1 MKTLRVLFIN
11 VQCGRGSHGK
21 IAAEQAAKFEHE
33 GHEVR
38 VAYSRDPDMPEK
50 YRKYAVRIGS
60 TADIYMHALL
70 TRLTDRNGFFSRGA
84 TKRFLA
90 WADEYNPDL
99 LWLHNIHGYY
109 INIDM
114 LFRWIKSR
122 PSMRVYWTLHDCWSF
137 TGHCAYFTFAGCEK
151 WRTHC
156 EHCPQKNSY
165 PASFVDNSY
174 RNYEDKRRIFTGVKN
189 MTLITPSKWLADLA
203 AQSFLREYPCEVRH
217 NEIDRNIFRP
227 VTGDFRERYGLSGK
241 KIVLGVA
248 NRWEPRKGIGD
259 FVKLSGILNPE
270 KFVIVL
276 VGLKHDA
283 LPENIIHIDRTSNQ
297 QELAEIYSASDVLFN
312 PTYEDNYPTVNL
324 EAEACG
330 TPVVTYDSGGSPETV
345 HREDSCVIKCGDV
358 EAAKKC
364 IEQICKGDDEH
375 D

>member
-1 MKTLRVLFIN
+1 MRVLFIN

-21 IAAEQAAKFEHE
+21 IAAEQAEKFAHE
-33 GHEVR
+33 GHEVKI
-38 VAYSRDPDMPEK
+38 AYSRDPDMPEK
-50 YRKYAVRIGS
+50 YKKYAVRIGS
-60 TADIYMHALL
+60 TADIYIHALL

-84 TKRFLA
+84 TRRFLA
-90 WADEYNPDL
+90 WAEEYNPDL

-122 PSMRVYWTLHDCWSF
+122 PSMRVLWTLHDCWSF

-156 EHCPQKNSY
+156 EHCPQKNAY
-165 PASFVDNSY
+165 PASFVDASY
-174 RNYEDKRRIFTGVKN
+174 RNYEDKRRIFTGVKD
-189 MTLITPSKWLADLA
+189 MTLITPSQWLADLV

-217 NEIDRNIFRP
+217 NQIDRNIFRP
-227 VTGDFRERYGLSGK
+227 SVSDFRERYGLAEK

-248 NRWEPRKGIGD
+248 NRWEQRKGIRD
-259 FVKLSGILNPE
+259 FVRLSEILNPE
-270 KFVIVL
+270 KFSIVL

-283 LPENIIHIDRTSNQ
+283 LPEGIIHIDRTSNQ
-297 QELAEIYSASDVLFN
+297 QELAEIYTAADVLFN

-330 TPVVTYDSGGSPETV
+330 TPVVTYDAGGSPETV
-345 HREDSCVIKCGDV
+345 RREDSRVVKCGDV
-358 EAAKKC
+358 EAAKKYIVQLC
-364 IEQICKGDDEH
+364 EGDSEK
-375 D
+375 

>member
-1 MKTLRVLFIN
+1 MRVLFIN

-21 IAAEQAAKFEHE
+21 IAAEQAEKFEQE
-33 GHEVR
+33 GHEVKI
-38 VAYSRDPDMPEK
+38 AYSRDPDMPEK
-50 YRKYAVRIGS
+50 YKKYAVRIGS
-60 TADIYMHALL
+60 TADIYIHALL

-122 PSMRVYWTLHDCWSF
+122 PSMRVFWTLHDCWSF
-137 TGHCAYFTFAGCEK
+137 TGHCAYFTFVGCEK

-156 EHCPQKNSY
+156 EHCPQKNAY

-174 RNYEDKRRIFTGVKN
+174 RNYEDKRRIFTGVKD
-189 MTLITPSKWLADLA
+189 MTLITPSKWLADLVS
-203 AQSFLREYPCEVRH
+203 QSFLKEYPCEVRH
-217 NEIDRNIFRP
+217 NEIDRSIFRP
-227 VTGDFRERYGLSGK
+227 AASDFRERYGLAGK

-259 FVKLSGILNPE
+259 FVKLSEMLNPE
-270 KFVIVL
+270 EFVIVL
-276 VGLKHDA
+276 VGLKHDT
-283 LPENIIHIDRTSNQ
+283 LPESIIHIDRTSNQ
-297 QELAEIYSASDVLFN
+297 QELAEIYTACDVLFN

-345 HREDSCVIKCGDV
+345 RRKDSRVIKCGDV

-364 IEQICKGDDEH
+364 IEQICEGDDR
-375 D
+375 

>member
-1 MKTLRVLFIN
+1 MRVLFIN

-21 IAAEQAAKFEHE
+21 IAAEQAEKFEQE
-33 GHEVR
+33 GHTVK
-38 VAYSRDPDMPEK
+38 VAYSRDPDIPEK
-50 YRKYAVRIGS
+50 YKKYSVRIGS
-60 TADIYMHALL
+60 TADIYVHALL

-122 PSMRVYWTLHDCWSF
+122 PSMRVFWTLHDCWSF

-151 WRTHC
+151 WRIHC
-156 EHCPQKNSY
+156 EHCPQKNAY
-165 PASFVDNSY
+165 PASFVDSSY
-174 RNYEDKRRIFTGVKN
+174 RNYEDKRRIFTGVKD
-189 MTLITPSKWLADLA
+189 MTLITPSQWLADLVS
-203 AQSFLREYPCEVRH
+203 QSFLKEYPCEVRH
-217 NEIDRNIFRP
+217 NEIDRSIFRP
-227 VTGDFRERYGLSGK
+227 AAGDFRERYGLTGK

-259 FVKLSGILNPE
+259 FVKLSEMLNPE
-270 KFVIVL
+270 KFAIVL
-276 VGLKHDA
+276 VGLKHDT
-283 LPENIIHIDRTSNQ
+283 LPANIIHIDRTNNQ
-297 QELAEIYSASDVLFN
+297 QELAEIYKASDVLFN

-330 TPVVTYDSGGSPETV
+330 TPVVTYDSGGSPETI
-345 HREDSCVIKCGDV
+345 HREDSRVIKCGDV
-358 EAAKKC
+358 DAAKKC
-364 IEQICKGDDEH
+364 IEQICEGDDRE
-375 D
+375 